1 MWNKSRWTDIRKPW
15 LPQPC
20 LALWVSN
27 LVRRSHFC
35 VPFLHPPPFWSPSP
49 QAWAE
54 ETNSHHPPLERFLAP
69 TLFLV
74 FTPKLCYIPGESG
87 SPLWSQTGRSSQ
99 WLWPQLRIQC
109 SGSQEPGK
117 GTQEVGCCGL
127 LGIIFYLDTRRP
139 CCSLASSSRQLYL
152 SSVLFSQ
159 RLLQEQTHSE
169 GRQLVRSTSSETH
182 SGSSRHLSWSLQLQ
196 PHCWEMSD
204 FINTFFGKF

>member
-139 CCSLASSSRQLYL
+139 CCSLASSQPAVVSILCFIFPKTATGANTFWRKAACALYL
-152 SSVLFSQ
+152 LRDPQWLLPAPLLKSSAAAP
-159 RLLQEQTHSE
+159 LLRDVWLH
-169 GRQLVRSTSSETH
+169 
-182 SGSSRHLSWSLQLQ
+182 
-196 PHCWEMSD
+196 
-204 FINTFFGKF
+204 